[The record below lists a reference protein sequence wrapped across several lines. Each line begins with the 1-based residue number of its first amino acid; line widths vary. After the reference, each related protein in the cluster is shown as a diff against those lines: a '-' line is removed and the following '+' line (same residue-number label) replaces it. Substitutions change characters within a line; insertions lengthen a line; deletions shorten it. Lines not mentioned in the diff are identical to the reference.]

1 MLYQSRQQRD
11 VRVQFNLA
19 WQVEEDEV
27 LFAERLNGSGE
38 EIEVLEEEF
47 EAIDQAA
54 VRAKGHLFHDIFEAD
69 EVFDVEKLFAALGRQ
84 EG

>member
-1 MLYQSRQQRD
+1 
-11 VRVQFNLA
+11 LA

-54 VRAKGHLFHDIFEAD
+54 VRSKGHLFHDIFEAD
-69 EVFDVEKLFAALGRQ
+69 EVFDVEIRFIGEVIGCGVKVDVEATSA
-84 EG
+84 